1 MLPRLIDTRFPI
13 VELSAALLAGV
24 SSFVELHIWS
34 PAYTYFML
42 LFLVIVDVTVNNH
55 VKGQRHRPKIMLL
68 ILLAYTLV
76 LAFANAFGKHE
87 VGLIWLPQVVL
98 APFVVGHL
106 RRLIKN
112 FGKLSL
118 MEEDTAALLSTN
130 LSSRQQAL
138 LAEKPAVELA
148 PTTPVV
154 ADEAVL
160 AQ

>member
-1 MLPRLIDTRFPI
+1 MDTRFPI
-13 VELSAALLAGV
+13 VELSAAVLAGF
-24 SSFVELHIWS
+24 SSFVEIHIWS

-42 LFLVIVDVTVNNH
+42 LFLVVVDVTVNNH
-55 VKGQRHRPKIMLL
+55 IKGQRHRPKIMLL

-98 APFVVGHL
+98 APFVIGHL
-106 RRLIKN
+106 RRLIRN

-130 LSSRQQAL
+130 LTGRQQKLLEDVSTPAL
-138 LAEKPAVELA
+138 PI
-148 PTTPVV
+148 TTPVTV
-154 ADEAVL
+154 APDEAVL